1 MNKHSVC
8 TLDLV
13 MDFAIQIIV
22 TSKVWQACKEVAQ
35 TLIFELQWQ
44 FPNHEVMSEMGMV
57 YPQY

>member
-1 MNKHSVC
+1 
-8 TLDLV
+8 
-13 MDFAIQIIV
+13 MDFAIQITV
-22 TSKVWQACKEVAQ
+22 TSKVWQACIEIAQ